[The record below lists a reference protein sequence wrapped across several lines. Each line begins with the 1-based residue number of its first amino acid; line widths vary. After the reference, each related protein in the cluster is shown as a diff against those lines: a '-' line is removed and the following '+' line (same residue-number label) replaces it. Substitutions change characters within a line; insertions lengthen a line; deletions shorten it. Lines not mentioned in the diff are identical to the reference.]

1 MRNLIIYSSLIF
13 FVSCFGTKHHTQN
26 SASGVA
32 LDGYLYLATAFIDF
46 DGDGI
51 QDGDEPSGSTDA
63 DGNFS
68 ISSNQNLTNFR
79 VVIKGVEN
87 VTIDQDNPG
96 TAITSAFTF
105 LTPPGEFGV
114 ASPLTTEIVARMN
127 DGLDKDAAI
136 AAIKSDYGF
145 ADDVDITK
153 DHIVEKVTNSAY
165 AQMHNIA
172 AAITVVLQAVE
183 SSNSS
188 ATSLAN
194 KLRSMKTNIQGF
206 VGSNVSVIKQA
217 SNPTQAV
224 TRMRENSSFNV
235 DIRLSQFNVYLNE
248 QVTLTSHAVSL
259 DTMTSSDIAANKC
272 SFDAFDVDRDATS
285 SISEISG
292 SFTGGTATDA
302 STNSDG
308 SVSYN
313 VTFDTEGDY
322 TIHCTIEHTDS
333 TIKTNSITFAVSQ
346 APVTSTGTSSD
357 GPYLSACYNQLG
369 AACAG
374 DNCAAGSVSGSNTD
388 GFTTQLSGSGYGI
401 WCYDN
406 QESSAASV
414 DLSISGLSN
423 ARGSHIRFYQSRFF
437 KFN

>member
-1 MRNLIIYSSLIF
+1 MRKFIIYFSLIF
-13 FVSCFGTKHHTQN
+13 FVSCFGTKNQNTQN

-68 ISSNQNLTNFR
+68 ISSNQNISNFR

-105 LTPPGEFGV
+105 LTPPGEFSV
-114 ASPLTTEIVARMN
+114 ASPMTTEIVARMN

-153 DHIVEKVTNSAY
+153 DYIVEKVTISAY

-188 ATSLAN
+188 ATSLA
-194 KLRSMKTNIQGF
+194 
-206 VGSNVSVIKQA
+206 
-217 SNPTQAV
+217 
-224 TRMRENSSFNV
+224 
-235 DIRLSQFNVYLNE
+235 
-248 QVTLTSHAVSL
+248 
-259 DTMTSSDIAANKC
+259 
-272 SFDAFDVDRDATS
+272 
-285 SISEISG
+285 IS
-292 SFTGGTATDA
+292 
-302 STNSDG
+302 
-308 SVSYN
+308 
-313 VTFDTEGDY
+313 
-322 TIHCTIEHTDS
+322 
-333 TIKTNSITFAVSQ
+333 
-346 APVTSTGTSSD
+346 
-357 GPYLSACYNQLG
+357 
-369 AACAG
+369 
-374 DNCAAGSVSGSNTD
+374 
-388 GFTTQLSGSGYGI
+388 
-401 WCYDN
+401 
-406 QESSAASV
+406 
-414 DLSISGLSN
+414 
-423 ARGSHIRFYQSRFF
+423 
-437 KFN
+437 

>member
-1 MRNLIIYSSLIF
+1 MRKILIYFSLVF
-13 FVSCFGTKHHTQN
+13 FVSCFGTKDHTQN

-63 DGNFS
+63 NGNYA
-68 ISSNQNLTNFR
+68 ISSNQDLSTFR

-153 DHIVEKVTNSAY
+153 DYIVEKVTNSAY

-224 TRMRENSSFNV
+224 TRMRENSTFNV

-248 QVTLTSHAVSL
+248 QVTVTSHAVSL
-259 DTMTSSDIAANKC
+259 DAMSGSDIAANKC
-272 SFDAFDVDRDATS
+272 SFDAFDVDNDSTN
-285 SISEISG
+285 SISEIAG

-308 SVSYN
+308 SVSYG

-322 TIHCTIEHTDS
+322 TIHCTIEHTME
-333 TIKTNSITFAVSQ
+333 I
-346 APVTSTGTSSD
+346 
-357 GPYLSACYNQLG
+357 
-369 AACAG
+369 
-374 DNCAAGSVSGSNTD
+374 
-388 GFTTQLSGSGYGI
+388 
-401 WCYDN
+401 
-406 QESSAASV
+406 
-414 DLSISGLSN
+414 
-423 ARGSHIRFYQSRFF
+423 
-437 KFN
+437 